1 MSINNN
7 IPYNIKIYDQLY
19 SKLNNDDLNNND
31 NVNDN
36 NNSIRKCSF
45 CQFFK
50 KPSPIMVMVPFFVY
64 FLSGIFS
71 Y

>member
-1 MSINNN
+1 MSINNNN
-7 IPYNIKIYDQLY
+7 IPYNIKIHDQLY
-19 SKLNNDDLNNND
+19 SKLNNNDDLNNND

-36 NNSIRKCSF
+36 NSIRKCS
-45 CQFFK
+45 FFK